1 MPSTTTQHLQSQ
13 PTTPVAARPSRS
25 AAVVALQSRALAH
38 DTLAASG
45 LAVVNELAL
54 QLGCERV
61 TLALGP
67 PQRLRVRAVSHAA
80 DLRPHQTLLKLL
92 AAAMS
97 EAIEQR
103 AAIVHPLPPGASPT
117 ITLAHDALAQAN
129 GHTAICTMPIVAR
142 RELLGALL
150 FERRSGFD
158 NVALQTAKDAAMFVG
173 PLLALQERAE
183 APVVGQVRQALA
195 RKRGLTPWRVA
206 LPLAAAA
213 CAVAALWPVAHQV
226 VAPARVEGAVQRI
239 VAAPADGFIASVAAR
254 PGDSVA
260 AGQVLLTLDARDFA
274 LERNKWAAEMAQ
286 LDKQYRDALSR
297 DEAAPIMVARAKLEQ
312 AQSQH
317 ELAVRQLE
325 RASLRAPMAGV
336 VIAGELT
343 QSVGLPV
350 RRGQE
355 LMTIAPDRRWRI
367 VAEVDEQDVAALRA
381 GQRAQVLFAGWGAQ
395 PVAFDVQHI
404 AAIATQVERRNVFEV
419 QGQLAEGSAA
429 AALRPGQRGVA
440 RIVVGQ
446 RLQGAIWWERARDAL
461 RRLSWRLLG

>member
-1 MPSTTTQHLQSQ
+1 M
-13 PTTPVAARPSRS
+13 
-25 AAVVALQSRALAH
+25 
-38 DTLAASG
+38 
-45 LAVVNELAL
+45 
-54 QLGCERV
+54 
-61 TLALGP
+61 
-67 PQRLRVRAVSHAA
+67 
-80 DLRPHQTLLKLL
+80 
-92 AAAMS
+92 
-97 EAIEQR
+97 
-103 AAIVHPLPPGASPT
+103 
-117 ITLAHDALAQAN
+117 
-129 GHTAICTMPIVAR
+129 
-142 RELLGALL
+142 
-150 FERRSGFD
+150 
-158 NVALQTAKDAAMFVG
+158 
-173 PLLALQERAE
+173 
-183 APVVGQVRQALA
+183 
-195 RKRGLTPWRVA
+195 
-206 LPLAAAA
+206 
-213 CAVAALWPVAHQV
+213 
-226 VAPARVEGAVQRI
+226 
-239 VAAPADGFIASVAAR
+239 
-254 PGDSVA
+254 
-260 AGQVLLTLDARDFA
+260 LLTLDARDFA